1 MILLVWGFER
11 RSIFLSVDEN
21 ARRWCEYKNKLYLKL
36 FQSLFIKNMSIEQPN
51 FTPQFEKKNEIKE
64 AEKQRTYAEVQA
76 EVSSFQKQFGE
87 MQSEIRKTLELGQI
101 PDDEY
106 EKVQLRRKLVEEKYG
121 QLIEE
126 FTTSMQREAEINRTR
141 YENDFLTTLP
151 PERRKLIENQIREIY
166 NSHPL
171 WHGTGKSRYTS
182 IGASKYEGIDH
193 GKEITQVLR
202 KILQEGIVP
211 AYDPY
216 AEQSI
221 GTPKSTS
228 LTKQRMLARAFSD
241 VSLAKGDELK
251 FTYGATLYW
260 HSLLLLRQEKLEE
273 ILQGKPSTTKQ
284 TQLWINDTNNETI
297 IMDGSDVIETLRKT
311 RSTIKDNFPVIF
323 GIDPIKIVTKDL
335 KKIDIS
341 AETEI
346 RSIEPI
352 PVAAFTHIE
361 VPWKNL
367 EEVEALL
374 KELNIDLPVIPIE
387 EGERWMSYHKV
398 Q

>member
-1 MILLVWGFER
+1 M
-11 RSIFLSVDEN
+11 
-21 ARRWCEYKNKLYLKL
+21 
-36 FQSLFIKNMSIEQPN
+36 
-51 FTPQFEKKNEIKE
+51 
-64 AEKQRTYAEVQA
+64 
-76 EVSSFQKQFGE
+76 
-87 MQSEIRKTLELGQI
+87 
-101 PDDEY
+101 
-106 EKVQLRRKLVEEKYG
+106 
-121 QLIEE
+121 
-126 FTTSMQREAEINRTR
+126 
-141 YENDFLTTLP
+141 
-151 PERRKLIENQIREIY
+151 
-166 NSHPL
+166 
-171 WHGTGKSRYTS
+171 
-182 IGASKYEGIDH
+182 
-193 GKEITQVLR
+193 
-202 KILQEGIVP
+202 P

-241 VSLAKGDELK
+241 VRLAKGDELK

-297 IMDGSDVIETLRKT
+297 IMDGSDVIETLSKT